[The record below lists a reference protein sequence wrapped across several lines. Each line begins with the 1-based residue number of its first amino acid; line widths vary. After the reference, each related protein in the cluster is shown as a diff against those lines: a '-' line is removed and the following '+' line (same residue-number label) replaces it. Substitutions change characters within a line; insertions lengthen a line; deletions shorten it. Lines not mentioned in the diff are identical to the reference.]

1 MTGFV
6 PAVITA
12 LTLLVFAPPLAS
24 AFHTPKL
31 LVLAG
36 GVAVLSPYVFPR
48 WRQVPLAPLVFIA
61 AVSAS
66 ATWNDAWSAPTTPT
80 LLLGA
85 LTVTLWQL
93 IELDERASWM
103 VGAALLIVCGLVV
116 LQAAGV
122 ATFGASGRMARS
134 ATLGN
139 PDFVAS
145 AVAPLAVVC
154 LGGAWRSKRSWRL
167 LVPAAALVVLAL
179 VFTQS
184 FATVFSLGAGLLFLL
199 AHPSTRGVRRWLL
212 LGGLVVGLVLA
223 VGLARRDVS
232 TSARGRWYLTSV
244 VAPHVLDSPLVG
256 LGPGAV
262 ELHWPRWEL
271 ERWTRRCGED
281 ADCVAR
287 HPEHQFTGLEAHA
300 HADWLE
306 LWLEAGPLAVLALLT
321 FLATRLR
328 ESWCSAQPFAGAALV
343 VLATRAFVDFPLH
356 RPADWAVLALTC
368 ALARRGPGTPQ
379 AS

>member
-1 MTGFV
+1 MTALA

-12 LTLLVFAPPLAS
+12 LTLLVFAPPLTS
-24 AFHTPKL
+24 AFHTPKQ
-31 LVLAG
+31 LVLAAG
-36 GVAVLSPYVFPR
+36 LAALSPLVASR
-48 WRQVPLAPLVFIA
+48 WRQVPLLPLVFIA

-66 ATWNDAWSAPTTPT
+66 ASWNDAWGAPTTPT
-80 LLLGA
+80 LVLGA
-85 LTVTLWQL
+85 LTVAAWHVVGVA
-93 IELDERASWM
+93 ERTWWM
-103 VGAALLIVCGLVV
+103 VGAALLVVCAVVV
-116 LQAAGV
+116 LQAGGV
-122 ATFGASGRMARS
+122 ATFGATGRMARS

-145 AVAPLAVVC
+145 VAAPLAVLW
-154 LGGAWRSKRSWRL
+154 LGRARTTSWKVRL
-167 LVPAAALVVLAL
+167 AAGALVVLAL
-179 VFTQS
+179 AFTQS
-184 FATVFSLGAGLLFLL
+184 LATVASLAAGASFLL
-199 AHPSTRGVRRWLL
+199 AHPSTRGVRRWL
-212 LGGLVVGLVLA
+212 VVGAVVVGVVLA

-232 TSARGRWYLTSV
+232 TSLRGRWYLTSV
-244 VAPHVLDSPLVG
+244 IAPHLLDSPLVG

-271 ERWTRRCGED
+271 EWWTRRCGED

-287 HPEHQFTGLEAHA
+287 QPELEFTGLEAHA
-300 HADWLE
+300 HDDWLE

-328 ESWCSAQPFAGAALV
+328 ESWRSASPFAGAALV
-343 VLATRAFVDFPLH
+343 VLTTRALVDFPLH

-368 ALARRGPGTPQ
+368 ALARRGSGAPR